1 MAEIKHLGVFSV
13 AKVSG
18 VLYLII
24 GLIAGLFVAL
34 ISFLNL
40 AAPAG
45 AGMAAAGFEGVAILI
60 MVFFIAV
67 FYGVLGFVFGGLFA
81 WLYNLIAGWI
91 GGIEMEFGE

>member
-18 VLYLII
+18 ILYLII

-34 ISFLNL
+34 LSLLNL

-45 AGMAAAGFEGVAILI
+45 AGMATAGFGGAAILI
-60 MVFFIAV
+60 MALLIAV

-81 WLYNLIAGWI
+81 WLYNLTAGWI
-91 GGIEMEFGE
+91 GGIEMEIRE